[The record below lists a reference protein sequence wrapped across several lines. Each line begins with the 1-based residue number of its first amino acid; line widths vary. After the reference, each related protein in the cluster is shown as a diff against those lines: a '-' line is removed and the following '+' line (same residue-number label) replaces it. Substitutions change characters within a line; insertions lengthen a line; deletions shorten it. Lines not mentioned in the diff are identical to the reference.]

1 MTRGQRRARATLV
14 SVALIVASAGLAVSL
29 AARPARQDGNEAKI
43 DAWFSRFTPAT
54 PGCAVGVS
62 VGGKIVLEKAYGM
75 TDLEHGVPN
84 KPDTIFEIAS
94 VSKQFT
100 AAAVLL
106 LARDGKLSLDDPAR
120 KHLPELPD
128 YGRPLTIRHMLTH
141 TSGLRDWGSVVGL
154 TGWPRGTRV
163 HTHAHVLD
171 IVSRQRGLNFPSG
184 TRWSYSNTG
193 YNLAAVLISRV
204 SGQSFAEFTRAR
216 IFEPLGMTRTSWRD
230 DHTRIVKGRAIAYDD
245 RPDGLHTN
253 MPFENIHGNGS
264 LLSTVGDL
272 LKWNQNFVAPV
283 VGDAAFVKEQQV
295 PGRFEDGRSHDYA
308 FGLFIGTYKGLRRV
322 YHSGSTAGYRSYVV
336 RFPDEG
342 LSVAIL
348 CNAGASSRSGEAAYV
363 IADLYLASHLKP
375 AQPVAAHTLSRAE
388 VEAVAGLYVNG
399 PTGESLSIIR
409 NDAALRF
416 ETDSFQTADGPTA
429 RGVLVPLSASRFVS
443 ANGRL
448 RFEAS
453 GGSIQRTDPFGSVD
467 RFDRVNAV
475 TPTAAQLERLTGRYV
490 SDEAE
495 AVLDVAVV
503 DGSVV
508 LKRRPDTVITLTP
521 LYADAYRGS
530 IGVVRFHR
538 DPSGAVRELSVS
550 LDRVWDLLFKRQ

>member
-1 MTRGQRRARATLV
+1 MALFY
-14 SVALIVASAGLAVSL
+14 VAIILGLAGLAVSP
-29 AARPARQDGNEAKI
+29 AARTAPNQAAEATI
-43 DAWFSRFTPAT
+43 DAWFSRFTAAT

-62 VGGKIVLEKAYGM
+62 VDGKVVLQKAYGM

-120 KHLPELPD
+120 KYLPELPD

-171 IVSRQRGLNFPSG
+171 IVSRQRSLNFPSG
-184 TRWSYSNTG
+184 SRWSYSNTG

-204 SGQSFAEFTRAR
+204 SGMSFAEFTRAR

-230 DHTRIVKGRAIAYDD
+230 DHTRIVKDRAIAYDD
-245 RPDGLHTN
+245 RPDGLHTF

-295 PGRFEDGRSHDYA
+295 VGRFDDGRTHDYA

-336 RFPDEG
+336 RFPDER
-342 LSVAIL
+342 LSVAVL

-363 IADLYLASHLKP
+363 IADLYLASQLKP
-375 AQPVAAHTLSRAE
+375 PAPAATRPLGGAE
-388 VEAVAGLYVNG
+388 MDAIAGLYVN
-399 PTGESLSIIR
+399 PATGETLSLIR
-409 NDAALRF
+409 NQDALRF
-416 ETDSFQTADGPTA
+416 ETDGFETSDNSTI
-429 RGVLVPLSASRFVS
+429 RGVLVPLGASGFVS

-448 RFEAS
+448 KLEIS
-453 GGSIQRTDPFGSVD
+453 GQAIRRVDAFGKID
-467 RFDRVNAV
+467 RFDRVKPI
-475 TPTAAQLERLTGRYV
+475 TPTAAQLAQLTGRYV
-490 SDEAE
+490 SEEAE

-503 DGSVV
+503 NGALV
-508 LKRRPDTVITLTP
+508 LKRRPDSVISLTP
-521 LYADAYRGS
+521 LFVDGYRGS

-538 DPSGAVRELSVS
+538 DASGAVRELGVG
-550 LDRVWDLLFKRQ
+550 LDRVWDMRFKRHRH

>member
-1 MTRGQRRARATLV
+1 M
-14 SVALIVASAGLAVSL
+14 AVSPL
-29 AARPARQDGNEAKI
+29 VAVPAAAQPRDAANEAKV

-54 PGCAVGVS
+54 AGCAVGVS
-62 VGGKIVLEKAYGM
+62 VAGKVVLEKAYGM

-84 KPDTIFEIAS
+84 KPDSIFEIAS

-106 LARDGKLSLDDPAR
+106 LVRDGKLSLDDPAR
-120 KHLPELPD
+120 KYLPELPD
-128 YGRPLTIRHMLTH
+128 YGRPLTIRQMLTH

-171 IVSRQRGLNFPSG
+171 VLSRQRALNFPSG

-204 SGQSFAEFTRAR
+204 SGQSFADFTRDK
-216 IFEPLGMTRTSWRD
+216 IFQPLGMTRTSWRD
-230 DHTRIVKGRAIAYDD
+230 DHTRIVKDRAIAYDD

-272 LKWNQNFVAPV
+272 LKWNQNFVAPI

-375 AQPVAAHTLSRAE
+375 SAPAVPAHPLSRAE
-388 VEAVAGLYVNG
+388 MDGVAGLYVNRE
-399 PTGESLSIIR
+399 TGEPLSIIR
-409 NDAALRF
+409 NDDALRF
-416 ETDSFQTADGPTA
+416 ETDSFETSDGGTT
-429 RGVLVPLSASRFVS
+429 RGVLVPVSASRFVS

-448 RFEAS
+448 RLELA
-453 GGSIQRTDPFGSVD
+453 GGSLQKTDPFGKVD
-467 RFDRVNAV
+467 QFDRVKAV
-475 TPTAAQLERLTGRYV
+475 TPTAAELAQLAGRYV
-490 SDEAE
+490 SEDAE
-495 AVLDVAVV
+495 AVLDVAVL
-503 DGSVV
+503 DGALV
-508 LKRRPDTVITLTP
+508 LKRRPDAIIKLAP

-538 DPSGAVRELSVS
+538 DPSGAVRELSVA
-550 LDRVWDLLFKRQ
+550 LDRVWDVRFKRQ

>member
-1 MTRGQRRARATLV
+1 MPRGETRRRVPLFCG
-14 SVALIVASAGLAVSL
+14 ALLLTIAAFASSL
-29 AARPARQDGNEAKI
+29 AGQPPHTDVNEAKV

-54 PGCAVGVS
+54 AGCAVGVS
-62 VGGKIVLEKAYGM
+62 VGGRVVLEKAYGM

-106 LARDGKLSLDDPAR
+106 LVREGKLSLDDPAR
-120 KHLPELPD
+120 KYLPELPD
-128 YGRPLTIRHMLTH
+128 YGRPLTIRQMLTH

-171 IVSRQRGLNFPSG
+171 VVSRQRALNFPSG

-204 SGQSFAEFTRAR
+204 SGMSFAEFTRAR
-216 IFEPLGMTRTSWRD
+216 LFEPLGMTRTSWRD
-230 DHTRIVKGRAIAYDD
+230 DHTRIVKDRAIAYDD

-272 LKWNQNFVAPV
+272 LKWNQNFVAPI
-283 VGDAAFVKEQQV
+283 VGDAAFVKEQQI

-342 LSVAIL
+342 LSIAIL
-348 CNAGASSRSGEAAYV
+348 CNAGVSSRSGEAAYV
-363 IADLYLASHLKP
+363 IADLFLASHLKP
-375 AQPVAAHTLSRAE
+375 PAPAAAHPLSRADMD
-388 VEAVAGLYVNG
+388 AVTGLYVNRE
-399 PTGESLSIIR
+399 TGEPLSIIR
-409 NDAALRF
+409 NDDALRF
-416 ETDSFQTADGPTA
+416 ETDSFETSDGGAA
-429 RGVLVPLSASRFVS
+429 RGVLVPVSASRFAA
-443 ANGRL
+443 ANGRVK
-448 RFEAS
+448 FETS
-453 GGSIQRTDPFGSVD
+453 DDSLQRTDPFGKVD
-467 RFDRVNAV
+467 QFDRVKPA
-475 TPTAAQLERLTGRYV
+475 TSTAGGLKQLAGRYV

-495 AVLDVAVV
+495 AVLEVAVV
-503 DGSVV
+503 DGALV
-508 LKRRPDTVITLTP
+508 LKRRPDAVIKLAP
-521 LYADAYRGS
+521 LYADAYRA
-530 IGVVRFHR
+530 FHW
-538 DPSGAVRELSVS
+538 SGAFSPGPVRCG
-550 LDRVWDLLFKRQ
+550 

>member
-1 MTRGQRRARATLV
+1 MTQGETRRRVPLFCGALLLTIAAFASSPAGQPSHTDV
-14 SVALIVASAGLAVSL
+14 
-29 AARPARQDGNEAKI
+29 EAKI

-54 PGCAVGVS
+54 AGCAVGVN
-62 VGGKIVLEKAYGM
+62 VAGKVVLEKAYGM

-120 KHLPELPD
+120 KYLPELPD

-171 IVSRQRGLNFPSG
+171 IVSRQRSLNFPSG

-204 SGQSFAEFTRAR
+204 SGMSFAEFTRAR

-230 DHTRIVKGRAIAYDD
+230 DHTRIVRDRAIAYDD
-245 RPDGLHTN
+245 KPDGLHTN
-253 MPFENIHGNGS
+253 MPFENIHGNGA

-295 PGRFEDGRSHDYA
+295 PGSFEDGRSHDYA

-322 YHSGSTAGYRSYVV
+322 YHSGSTAGYRSYLV
-336 RFPDEG
+336 RFSDED
-342 LSVAIL
+342 LSIAIL

-375 AQPVAAHTLSRAE
+375 SAPAAAHSLSRAE
-388 VEAVAGLYVNG
+388 MEAVAGLYVSRE
-399 PTGESLSIIR
+399 TGEPLSIIR
-409 NDAALRF
+409 SDNALRF
-416 ETDSFQTADGPTA
+416 ETDSFETSDGGAA
-429 RGVLVPLSASRFVS
+429 RGVLVPMSASRFAA
-443 ANGRL
+443 ANGRVT
-448 RFEAS
+448 FEAS
-453 GGSIQRTDPFGSVD
+453 GDGLQKTDPFGKVD
-467 RFDRVNAV
+467 RFDRVKPA
-475 TPTAAQLERLTGRYV
+475 TPTAAGLGQLAGRYV
-490 SDEAE
+490 SEEAE
-495 AVLDVAVV
+495 AVLEVAAV
-503 DGSVV
+503 DGSLV
-508 LKRRPDTVITLTP
+508 LKRRPDAVISLTP
-521 LYADAYRGS
+521 LFPDAYRSS
-530 IGVVRFHR
+530 IGLVRFHR
-538 DPSGAVRELSVS
+538 DASGAVRELSVS
-550 LDRVWDLLFKRQ
+550 LDRVWDMRFKRQ

>member
-1 MTRGQRRARATLV
+1 MNGAETQRRVGRFCIAA
-14 SVALIVASAGLAVSL
+14 ILAVSPL
-29 AARPARQDGNEAKI
+29 AAVAATGPSRDAAIEARV

-54 PGCAVGVS
+54 AGCAVGVS
-62 VGGKIVLEKAYGM
+62 NAGKVVLEKAYGM

-84 KPDTIFEIAS
+84 TPDSIFEIAS

-106 LARDGKLSLDDPAR
+106 LVKDGKLSLDDPAR
-120 KHLPELPD
+120 KYLPELPD
-128 YGRPLTIRHMLTH
+128 YGRPLTIRQMLTH

-171 IVSRQRGLNFPSG
+171 VVSRQRALNFPSG

-204 SGQSFAEFTRAR
+204 SGQSFADFTRAR

-230 DHTRIVKGRAIAYDD
+230 DHTRIVTDRAIAYDD

-272 LKWNQNFVAPV
+272 LKWNQNFVAPII
-283 VGDAAFVKEQQV
+283 GDAAFVKELQV

-342 LSVAIL
+342 LSIAVL

-375 AQPVAAHTLSRAE
+375 PAPPAAHPLSRAE
-388 VEAVAGLYVNG
+388 MDGVAGLYVNRE
-399 PTGESLSIIR
+399 TGEPLSIIR
-409 NDAALRF
+409 NNDALRF
-416 ETDSFQTADGPTA
+416 ETDSFETSDGGAA
-429 RGVLVPLSASRFVS
+429 RGVLVPVSASRFAA
-443 ANGRL
+443 ANGRVTL
-448 RFEAS
+448 ETS
-453 GGSIQRTDPFGSVD
+453 GDSLQKTDPFGKVD
-467 RFDRVNAV
+467 RFDRVKPV
-475 TPTAAQLERLTGRYV
+475 TSTAGGLAQLPGRYV
-490 SDEAE
+490 SEEAE
-495 AVLDVAVV
+495 AVLDVAIV
-503 DGSVV
+503 DGALV
-508 LKRRPDTVITLTP
+508 LKRRPDAIITLTP

-538 DPSGAVRELSVS
+538 DRSGAVKELSVA
-550 LDRVWDLLFKRQ
+550 LDRVWDVRFKRQ

>member
-1 MTRGQRRARATLV
+1 MTRRETRGR
-14 SVALIVASAGLAVSL
+14 VALSCVTLLLAVAALVASPAAQPALYDVD
-29 AARPARQDGNEAKI
+29 AARI

-62 VGGKIVLEKAYGM
+62 VAGKVVLEKAYGM

-120 KHLPELPD
+120 KYLPELPD

-154 TGWPRGTRV
+154 TGWPRGTRAY
-163 HTHAHVLD
+163 THAHVLD
-171 IVSRQRGLNFPSG
+171 IVSRQRSLNFPSG

-204 SGQSFAEFTRAR
+204 SGMSFAEFTRAR

-230 DHTRIVKGRAIAYDD
+230 DYTRIVKDRAIAYDD
-245 RPDGLHTN
+245 RPDGPHMN
-253 MPFENIHGNGS
+253 MPFENIHGNGA

-272 LKWNQNFVAPV
+272 LKWNQNFVTPV

-342 LSVAIL
+342 LSIAIL
-348 CNAGASSRSGEAAYV
+348 CNAGLSSRSGEAAYA
-363 IADLYLASHLKP
+363 IADLYLASRLKQP
-375 AQPVAAHTLSRAE
+375 APPAAHPLSRAE
-388 VEAVAGLYVNG
+388 MDAVAGLHVNRE
-399 PTGESLSIIR
+399 TGEPLSIIR
-409 NDAALRF
+409 NDNALRF
-416 ETDSFQTADGPTA
+416 ETDSFESSDGGAA
-429 RGVLVPLSASRFVS
+429 RGVLVPLSASRFTA
-443 ANGRL
+443 ANGRVQ
-448 RFEAS
+448 FETS
-453 GGSIQRTDPFGSVD
+453 GDGLQMTDPFGKVN
-467 RFDRVNAV
+467 RFDRVKPV
-475 TPTAAQLERLTGRYV
+475 TSTAAGLAQLAGRYV
-490 SDEAE
+490 SEEAE
-495 AVLDVAVV
+495 AVLEVAVV
-503 DGSVV
+503 DGSLV
-508 LKRRPDTVITLTP
+508 LKRRPDAVISLTP
-521 LYADAYRGS
+521 LFADAYRSS
-530 IGVVRFHR
+530 IGLVRFHR
-538 DPSGAVRELSVS
+538 DASGAVRELSVS
-550 LDRVWDLLFKRQ
+550 LDRVWDMRFRRQ